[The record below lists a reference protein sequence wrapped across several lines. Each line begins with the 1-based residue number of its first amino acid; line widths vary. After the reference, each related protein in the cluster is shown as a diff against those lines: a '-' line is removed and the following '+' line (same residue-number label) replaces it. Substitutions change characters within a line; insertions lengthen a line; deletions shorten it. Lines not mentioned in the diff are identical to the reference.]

1 MPHAETY
8 ARRNALLDRII
19 HPEVTFLGRRES
31 AYLAWGKV
39 GLALAIALGFVLT
52 YQQGLSLAVIL
63 LLSATS
69 VAALLG
75 QTLVM
80 KLLTGQEELVYY
92 RHEIA
97 IITIAALTLW
107 LVDQPVWPYLDITIL
122 AVGTFL
128 VCGRVGCLMV
138 GCCHGRP
145 HTWGARYSSTHA
157 AAGFTRHYVGIRLF
171 PIQFVEA
178 AWVLATV
185 VVGAWMIVS
194 GRVPGEAFAWY
205 VIVYDVGRFSFEFVR
220 GDTGR
225 PHVGG
230 FSEAQWTS
238 VVLMLVVVA
247 AELLGV
253 LPFHAWHAAATAA
266 VIIGWI
272 AVAWSRAPSAL
283 AHHRLLDPAHVAEI
297 ASALDAAALALPGGG
312 GTTVHIARTS
322 LGVQLSAGA
331 THDARGTVRHY
342 TLSWSG
348 GEMADDAAATLAQV
362 ILTLRR
368 VTTPSEL
375 TRGSM
380 GVFHL
385 LIESTD
391 RA

>member
-1 MPHAETY
+1 MY
-8 ARRNALLDRII
+8 ARANALLDRII
-19 HPEVTFLGRRES
+19 RPEVGFLGRRES

-39 GLALAIALGFVLT
+39 GLALAIGLGLVLT
-52 YQQGLSLAVIL
+52 YQQGLSLAIIL

-80 KLLTGQEELVYY
+80 KMLTGEEELVYY

-97 IITIAALTLW
+97 IIAIAALTLW
-107 LVDQPVWPYLDITIL
+107 LIDQPIWPYLDITVL

-145 HTWGARYSSTHA
+145 HACGVQYSSAHT

-171 PIQFVEA
+171 PIQLVESV
-178 AWVLATV
+178 WVLATV
-185 VVGAWMIVS
+185 VVGVWMI
-194 GRVPGEAFAWY
+194 GRGRSPGEAFAWY
-205 VIVYDVGRFSFEFVR
+205 VIVYDIGRFSFEFVR

-225 PHVGG
+225 PQAGG

-247 AELLGV
+247 AEMLGL
-253 LPFHAWHAAATAA
+253 LPFHMWHAVATASV
-266 VIIGWI
+266 VIAWI
-272 AVAWSRAPSAL
+272 AVAWSRAPFAL
-283 AHHRLLDPAHVAEI
+283 ARHRLLDPAHVTEL
-297 ASALDAAALALPGGG
+297 ASALDAVELDIPGPRD
-312 GTTVHIARTS
+312 TAVHVARTS
-322 LGVQLSAGA
+322 LGVQLSAGEM
-331 THDARGTVRHY
+331 HDAHGVVRHY

-348 GEMADDAAATLAQV
+348 GELEPDAGSTLAQL
-362 ILTLRR
+362 ILILQR
-368 VTTPSEL
+368 VTAPSEL
-375 TRGSM
+375 KRGSM
-380 GVFHL
+380 GVYHL
-385 LIESTD
+385 LIKPTD

>member
-1 MPHAETY
+1 MY
-8 ARRNALLDRII
+8 ARANALLDRIVR
-19 HPEVTFLGRRES
+19 PEVAFLGRRES

-39 GLALAIALGFVLT
+39 GLALAIGLGLVLT

-80 KLLTGQEELVYY
+80 KLLTGEEELVYY

-97 IITIAALTLW
+97 IIATAALTLW
-107 LVDQPVWPYLDITIL
+107 LIGQPVWPYLDITIL

-128 VCGRVGCLMV
+128 VCGRVGCLLV

-145 HTWGARYSSTHA
+145 HACGVRYSGAHA

-171 PIQFVEA
+171 PIQIVES

-185 VVGAWMIVS
+185 VAGVWMILR
-194 GRVPGEAFAWY
+194 GDAPGEAFAWY

-225 PHVGG
+225 PEAGG

-238 VVLMLVVVA
+238 VLLMVVVVA
-247 AELLGV
+247 AEMLGA
-253 LPFHAWHAAATAA
+253 LPFHTWHMVATASV
-266 VIIGWI
+266 VIAWI
-272 AVAWSRAPSAL
+272 AVAWSRPPSAL
-283 AHHRLLDPAHVAEI
+283 ARHRLLDPAHVTELAL
-297 ASALDAAALALPGGG
+297 ALDAADLGFRNTG
-312 GTTVHIARTS
+312 GTTVHVARTS

-331 THDARGTVRHY
+331 THDAHGAVRHY

-348 GEMADDAAATLAQV
+348 GEIEPGPGATLAEL
-362 ILTLRR
+362 ILMLRH
-368 VTTPSEL
+368 VTAPSVL
-375 TRGSM
+375 RRGSM
-380 GVFHL
+380 GVYHL
-385 LIESTD
+385 LITPPDHS
-391 RA
+391 